1 MQEKFEL
8 LRRVISNKSEIDCCL
23 AKPNDIRRHRGWNPG
38 ASRARGKLD
47 DDNWN
52 TYAKVAGFGVFVFGV
67 FQVCDK
73 SYRLL
78 GIYGSQRPI
87 GL

>member
-1 MQEKFEL
+1 MRHSMQEKFEL

-47 DDNWN
+47 DDN
-52 TYAKVAGFGVFVFGV
+52 
-67 FQVCDK
+67 
-73 SYRLL
+73 
-78 GIYGSQRPI
+78 
-87 GL
+87 